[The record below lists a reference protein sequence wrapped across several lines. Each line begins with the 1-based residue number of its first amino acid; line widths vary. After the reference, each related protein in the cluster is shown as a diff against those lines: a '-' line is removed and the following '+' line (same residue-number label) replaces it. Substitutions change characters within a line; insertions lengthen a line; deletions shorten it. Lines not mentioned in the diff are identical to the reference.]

1 MANCGGANDPKGKTS
16 GSFNESSEL
25 ASEAG
30 ADPNNRTV
38 TGTEQTFTPI
48 EIKKESDGGDERAFS
63 SFEVQIGDGASGG
76 IYGASHLGATR
87 KELDPYFSTLAGGTS
102 SDFIENCD
110 YSIAMNNGPL
120 RTDLGGDAE
129 GNQETSD
136 LSLNKVDR
144 SKVDTVLVSHFR
156 GPMIVSGWGTDHGDR
171 PVPYAGDSVFSAN
184 PALKNDRS
192 TWKSGPVDL
201 KWDYSRKVWSMGHHM
216 IAGIA
221 RGAITAP
228 TTPCNPTF
236 FSIKVLRNINESTP
250 TNLNWE
256 LSETAIIT
264 NRDPSLQQEEVKDL
278 VWVVAARINYEW
290 LPVWVGCPDPCD
302 DPDTEETETCPDVPC
317 ASGGGDP
324 PEEVTPPGQGGGMT
338 PPEGCT
344 IADPTNPCDY
354 SADPAEAEFF
364 PYGGWNLEICKQAA
378 DKHPDG
384 CATYWWIEQQNE
396 IFSNDWCNQNPD
408 QCEGT

>member
-1 MANCGGANDPKGKTS
+1 MANCGGDNEPKGKIVS
-16 GSFNESSEL
+16 GFNESSEQ
-25 ASEAG
+25 AAAAG
-30 ADPNNRTV
+30 ADPDNRTV
-38 TGTEQTFTPI
+38 TGAEQTFTPI
-48 EIKKESDGGDERAFS
+48 EIKKESDGGDQPVFS

-102 SDFIENCD
+102 TDFIENCD

-120 RTDLGGDAE
+120 RTDLGGEAQ
-129 GNQETSD
+129 GNEETRD

-171 PVPYAGDSVFSAN
+171 PVPYTGDSVFSAN

-221 RGAITAP
+221 QGAITAP

-264 NRDPSLQQEEVKDL
+264 NRDPSLQQEDVKDL

-317 ASGGGDP
+317 ATGGSP
-324 PEEVTPPGQGGGMT
+324 PEVTPPGQGGG
-338 PPEGCT
+338 EDSQDYKCV
-344 IADPTNPCDY
+344 ADPSNPCQY
-354 SADPAEAEFF
+354 NPDPAAAEFF
-364 PYGGWNLEICKQAA
+364 PYDGWNWATCASLAG
-378 DKHPDG
+378 PDN
-384 CATYWWIEQQNE
+384 CPPNLSNFD
-396 IFSNDWCNQNPD
+396 IFSNDWCSQNPD